1 MLMGRGR
8 AVALFSELGEIRE
21 EVVECRYLIYL
32 LSCHFMGKKKRPKL
46 NFLPL
51 ASAEALR

>member
-1 MLMGRGR
+1 MVLMGRGR

-32 LSCHFMGKKKRPKL
+32 LSCHFMGKKEAAK
-46 NFLPL
+46 
-51 ASAEALR
+51 AEFPAPGQC

>member
-1 MLMGRGR
+1 MGRGR

-21 EVVECRYLIYL
+21 EVVECRYLICL

-51 ASAEALR
+51 ASTEALR